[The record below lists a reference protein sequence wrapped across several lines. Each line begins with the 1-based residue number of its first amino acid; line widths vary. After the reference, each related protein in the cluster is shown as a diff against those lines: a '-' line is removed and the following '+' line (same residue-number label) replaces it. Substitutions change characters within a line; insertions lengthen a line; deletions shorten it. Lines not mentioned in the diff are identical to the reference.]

1 MRELLEKNRNILE
14 KKYPKLLD
22 KLKQSNEEEPVK
34 IEKSQGDVPVLA
46 IERNSRTWFLNS
58 RLDPLRAAQI
68 YTDRYSMRAFGT
80 YFIFG
85 FSDGKHIRELLQKG
99 DDTNHIVVCEP
110 KPEIFCAACSTF
122 DISDILADERVA
134 LYLPEM
140 TDELAA
146 ILAYYLQYENYKV
159 TEFCI
164 LPGYDILYPA
174 ECEKFMDGIINKI
187 VEETFGR
194 GTRILFNRMIPQFTL
209 FHMKNM
215 LEQRNVAQLKE
226 KIDSL
231 DISEVPAI
239 IVSAGPSLDK
249 NVKEL
254 VRAQGKALIIT
265 VDAALRTVLK
275 AGIHP
280 DIVCTIDP
288 ESPDRFLE
296 NLDLEN
302 IIWCCKEITRPWIL
316 EHFGKRVY
324 YYGFFEKEWNRLLNE
339 TLGYEFPDISSGGTV
354 TLHAFSLA
362 NYLGFRKIILAG
374 QDMAFTD
381 GISHTEGIDG
391 AFGDNDEYIQS
402 RMLIKVE
409 GIDGT
414 LLDTDVQMWYY
425 KQQFEKILR
434 RNEGLLEVWNGTEGG
449 ARIEGA
455 PNVPLRELIERECRG
470 SFDFTALEG
479 GIEPAFAEKPEG
491 RERMFRQLYDMEGQA
506 KRLDEMTHEIAE
518 YQQKILE
525 RVKDKNCPPEELKK
539 ILAEMMDR
547 NAQLERQP
555 LFGMMTQ
562 YAPKETYELRDH
574 IYEKEEMSVCELVE
588 SSLGLY
594 RGYEKAVQ
602 MLMED
607 IRTYI

>member
-1 MRELLEKNRNILE
+1 MLEKNRSILE
-14 KKYPKLLD
+14 KRYPKLLD
-22 KLKQSNEEEPVK
+22 KLEQSDGEEQVK
-34 IEKSQGDVPVLA
+34 IEKTQKNVPVLA
-46 IERNSRTWFLNS
+46 IERNNRTWFLNS
-58 RLDPLRAAQI
+58 RLEPLHAAQI
-68 YTDRYSMRAFGT
+68 YADRYSMRAFGT
-80 YFIFG
+80 YFVFG
-85 FSDGKHIRELLQKG
+85 FSDGKHIRELLNRG
-99 DDTNHIVVCEP
+99 DKTNHIVICEP
-110 KPEIFCAACSTF
+110 RPEIFCAACSTF
-122 DISDILADERVA
+122 DVSDILGDERVA

-140 TDELAA
+140 TDELAT
-146 ILAYYLQYENYKV
+146 ILAYHLQYENYKV

-174 ECEKFMDGIINKI
+174 ECETFMDGIINKI

-215 LEQRNVAQLKE
+215 LEQRNVAQLRE
-226 KIDSL
+226 KIEKM
-231 DISEVPAI
+231 DIGDVPAI

-249 NVKEL
+249 NIKEL

-265 VDAALRTVLK
+265 VDAALRSVLK

-296 NLDLEN
+296 NLNLED
-302 IIWCCKEITRPWIL
+302 IVWCCKEITRPWIL
-316 EHFGKRVY
+316 ENFGKRVY

-339 TLGYEFPDISSGGTV
+339 TLGYAFPDISSGGTV

-362 NYLGFRKIILAG
+362 SYLGFRRIILAG
-374 QDMAFTD
+374 QDMAFTN

-434 RNEGLLEVWNGTEGG
+434 RNEGQLEVWNGTEGG

-470 SFDFTALEG
+470 SFDFSTLEN

-491 RERMFRQLYDMEGQA
+491 KERMLHQLCDMKDQA
-506 KRLDEMTHEIAE
+506 KRLDKTIHEIAE
-518 YQQKILE
+518 YQQNALE
-525 RVKDKNCPPEELKK
+525 RVDDGSCSPEELKK
-539 ILAEMMDR
+539 ILAEMMER
-547 NAQLERQP
+547 NAQLEQQP
-555 LFGMMTQ
+555 LFEMMAQ
-562 YAPKETYELRDH
+562 YAPKESYELKDH
-574 IYEKEEMSVCELVE
+574 IYEKEEMSVRELVE

-602 MLMED
+602 MLIED